1 MRTKKKLA
9 AGGLLLVV
17 AGLAGSAGFLA
28 CRGGGDA
35 GPFPGAPII
44 VISIDTLRSD
54 HLPAYGYKGI
64 ETPALD
70 GLRKDAILFERAYS
84 HTPLTLPSH
93 LSMLTGELPGRHGVR
108 DNIVY
113 PFDSAKHT
121 FLPRL
126 LAGAGYAT
134 GAAVS
139 AYVLRGETGIAK
151 GFDFFDDGIV
161 LRPTESLGNSQRSGR
176 ETSHAALDWLQK
188 VESKP
193 FFLLLHLYEPHTPYD
208 PPEPFASRYRSSPY
222 DGEIAT
228 ADSIVGDF
236 LAELKKR
243 GIYDKAVILLLSD
256 HGEGLGDHGE
266 QDHGILLYREAL
278 QVPLFLKLPDSRLAG
293 TTVAAPAQIIDVT
306 PTLLTLAGQPLPQGL
321 EGGSLLDL
329 RNGGKT
335 GKAARPI
342 YSETWYPRLHFGW
355 SELASAIQDHSHYI
369 DGPQPE
375 LFDLAADPGE
385 KQSILTQERRTYA
398 ALRDEVVKRKTPL
411 VAPSQADAESASK
424 LAGLGYLTAGVK
436 IGSGPLPDPR
446 GKIATLDLLNKA
458 LVAYSSQRYTEAVP
472 LFRQLLADNPHM
484 ADTWENLGRSLQALG
499 RKDEALAAYKKAMEE
514 TQGIGH
520 VAIATGWLLLEMN
533 RLDEARDHAN
543 LVLSTDPSP
552 AHNLLGQIALA
563 RKDYPTAEK
572 EARAA
577 IAATGSRIG
586 PFLTLAQTLK
596 EEGQLDKALETTQ
609 QAVNEVTKME
619 GAPKYSGLWFLHG
632 DLLARAGRDAEAES
646 AFRKEIENFPANTNA
661 YTRLAVLYA
670 STGRAQEAVA
680 VLRSMVE
687 RNDSP
692 LAYIEAVRALRTLGD
707 PQSAA
712 GLLQYARARHPE
724 SKELREISR

>member
-1 MRTKKKLA
+1 MKRLA
-9 AGGLLLVV
+9 V
-17 AGLAGSAGFLA
+17 AALIGSLAVIAAFLG
-28 CRGGGDA
+28 CRGGGDT
-35 GPFPGAPII
+35 GPFPGAPIV

-54 HLPAYGYKGI
+54 HLPAYGYKGV
-64 ETPALD
+64 ETPAID
-70 GLRKDAILFERAYS
+70 ALRKDAILFERAYS

-93 LSMLTGELPGRHGVR
+93 LSLLTGELPGRHGVR
-108 DNIVY
+108 DNIGY
-113 PFDSAKHT
+113 PFDAAKHP

-126 LAGAGYAT
+126 LAGAGFAT

-151 GFDFFDDGIV
+151 GFDFFDDGIA

-176 ETSHAALDWLQK
+176 ETSRAALDWLQK
-188 VESKP
+188 VEAKP
-193 FFLLLHLYEPHTPYD
+193 FFLLLHLYEPHTPYE

-243 GIYDKAVILLLSD
+243 GIYDKAVIVLLSD

-278 QVPLFLKLPDSRLAG
+278 QVPLFLKLPGSRLAG
-293 TTVAAPAQIIDVT
+293 TTVSAPAQIIDVT

-375 LFDLAADPGE
+375 LFDLATDPGE
-385 KQSILTQERRTYA
+385 KQSILIQERRIYA
-398 ALRDEVVKRKTPL
+398 ALRNEVVKRKTPL
-411 VAPSQADAESASK
+411 AAPSQSNAESASK
-424 LAGLGYLTAGVK
+424 LASLGYLTAGVK
-436 IGSGPLPDPR
+436 AGSGPLPDPR
-446 GKIATLDLLNKA
+446 SKIATLDLLNKA

-499 RKDEALAAYKKAMEE
+499 RRDEALAAYKKAMEE
-514 TQGIGH
+514 TQGVGH

-543 LVLSTDPSP
+543 LVLATDPSP

-577 IAATGSRIG
+577 IAASTSRIG

-609 QAVNEVTKME
+609 QAINEVGKME

-632 DLLARAGRDAEAES
+632 DLLARGGRDAEAES
-646 AFRKEIENFPANTNA
+646 AFRKEIEDFPANTNA

-670 STGRAQEAVA
+670 SAGRSQEAVA
-680 VLRSMVE
+680 VLRAMVE

-692 LAYIEAVRALRTLGD
+692 LAYIEAVRTLRTLGD

-724 SKELREISR
+724 SKELRGPV

>member
-1 MRTKKKLA
+1 MKIGRTGRTRWIWSLGAAALLGSLA
-9 AGGLLLVV
+9 ASLSCHG
-17 AGLAGSAGFLA
+17 
-28 CRGGGDA
+28 RGDA

-54 HLPAYGYKGI
+54 HLPAYGYKGV

-70 GLRKDAILFERAYS
+70 ALRKDAILFERVYS

-93 LSMLTGELPGRHGVR
+93 VSLLTGELPGRHGVR
-108 DNIVY
+108 DNIGY
-113 PFDSAKHT
+113 PFDSAKHP

-126 LAGAGYAT
+126 LGGAGYAT

-151 GFDFFDDGIV
+151 GFDFFDDGIT
-161 LRPTESLGNSQRSGR
+161 LRPTEALGNSQRSGR
-176 ETSHAALDWLQK
+176 ESSHAALGWLQK
-188 VESKP
+188 VEAKP
-193 FFLLLHLYEPHTPYD
+193 FFLLLHLYEPHTPYE
-208 PPEPFASRYRSSPY
+208 PPEPFASRYRSAPY

-243 GIYDKAVILLLSD
+243 GLYDKAVILLLSD

-266 QDHGILLYREAL
+266 QEHGILLYREAL
-278 QVPLFLKLPDSRLAG
+278 QVPLFLKLPGSRLAG
-293 TTVAAPAQIIDVT
+293 TSVAAPAQLTDVA
-306 PTLLTLAGQPLPQGL
+306 PTLLALAGQPVPQGL
-321 EGGSLLDL
+321 DGGSLLDL
-329 RNGGKT
+329 RNGGKP
-335 GKAARPI
+335 ARPI

-355 SELASAIQDHSHYI
+355 SELASLIQDHSHYI

-411 VAPSQADAESASK
+411 AAPAQADAESAAK
-424 LAGLGYLTAGVK
+424 LASLGYLAAGVK
-436 IGSGPLPDPR
+436 TGSGPLPDPR
-446 GKIATLDLLNKA
+446 SKIATLDLLSKA
-458 LVAYSSQRYTEAVP
+458 LAAYSAQQYSAAVP
-472 LFRQLLADNPHM
+472 LFQQLLADNPHM
-484 ADTWENLGRSLQALG
+484 ADAWEHLGRALTALG
-499 RKDEALAAYKKAMEE
+499 RRDEALTAYKEAMEE
-514 TQGIGH
+514 TSGVGH
-520 VAIATGWLLLEMN
+520 VAIATGWLLLEMG
-533 RLDEARDHAN
+533 RLDEARDHAA
-543 LVLSTDPSP
+543 LALGTDASP

-572 EARAA
+572 EARSA
-577 IAATGSRIG
+577 IAAGGSRIG

-596 EEGQLDKALETTQ
+596 AEGQLDKALEITQ
-609 QAVNEVTKME
+609 QAVTEVGSME

-632 DLLARAGRDAEAES
+632 DLLARAGRDAEAEQ
-646 AFRKEIENFPANTNA
+646 AFRKEIEDFPANTDA
-661 YTRLAVLYA
+661 YTRLAVLYT
-670 STGRAQEAVA
+670 SQNRSQEAVA
-680 VLRSMVE
+680 ALRAMVE

-692 LAYIEAVRALRTLGD
+692 LAYIEAVRTLRTLGD

-712 GLLQYARARHPE
+712 ALLQYARARHPE
-724 SKELREISR
+724 SKELRGPV